1 MRAQCAI
8 ISTIWRLVALHNGRV
23 CLRFTGRAYRAHDP
37 RWSFDPVS
45 GRGVAITGGRFN
57 VKGQEALYLSLSPV
71 TALVECTQ
79 GFANRMLPLTVCEYD
94 IDCEGIADL
103 TNAGARVSMGV
114 AEPDIAC
121 GWLAFQRKSKIA
133 PSQAAAKRL
142 RAKGFNGALVPS
154 FVPGIDAG
162 AVNLVLWKW
171 SDSLPCK
178 VAVYDPEGR
187 LPTGKDGIDGNA

>member
-45 GRGVAITGGRFN
+45 GRGAAITGGRFN

-79 GFANRMLPLTVCEYD
+79 GFANRMLPLTLCEYD
-94 IDCEGIADL
+94 IDCEDIADL
-103 TNAGARVSMGV
+103 TIADEREALEVTES
-114 AEPDIAC
+114 DIAC
-121 GWLAFQRKSKIA
+121 AWLSFQRKGKIA
-133 PSQAAAKRL
+133 PSQAMAKAL
-142 RAKGFNGALVPS
+142 LAKGFNGALVPS

-171 SDSLPCK
+171 SDRLPCK
-178 VAVYDPEGR
+178 VMVYDPEGR
-187 LPTGKDGIDGNA
+187 LPMRRME